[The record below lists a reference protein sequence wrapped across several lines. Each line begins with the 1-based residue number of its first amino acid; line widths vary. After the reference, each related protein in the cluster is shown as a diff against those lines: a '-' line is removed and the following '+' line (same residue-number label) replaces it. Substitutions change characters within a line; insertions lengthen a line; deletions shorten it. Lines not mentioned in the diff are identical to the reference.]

1 MTRRNPLGPVFTYDM
16 LATARRWQV
25 YAGRA
30 GFVLVL
36 LIGMACAW
44 VSTEWDYRGSIANPS
59 LAQLAAIG
67 EVFFYA
73 LAGIQ
78 LSFILL
84 AAPAAAASSICV
96 DRARGTLLHMM
107 VTDLS
112 DAEIVLGRLASRLV
126 PVFGLVAC
134 SVPVMALAGLLGG
147 IDFGALVGLFIVSIA
162 LAILGCSL
170 ALAISVKAA
179 KTHEVL
185 MAVYLATGVAL
196 LALPMWWILCDG
208 LKSMIATPPEWFQKL
223 NPYELVFS
231 PYTNPGFVS
240 LADFA
245 IFFAVALVCSAGL
258 VGWSIWRL
266 RRSVIATTGQPA
278 DRKRWFSW
286 IAQHWPRLP
295 GPSLDRNPVLWR
307 EWHRN
312 RPSRLARWLWRG
324 LYLVTGLMALAGTI
338 DVIIG
343 GIFDQNFPI
352 ALAYLIQMFFGLLM
366 VAATSPT
373 VLAEERTRGSLDIL
387 LSTPLS
393 TRSIVLAKWWGAYRM
408 IFGLIFLPVY
418 MAIFLAASTPDVP
431 SYAASIT
438 NYNAVPINLWDRLLG
453 PTISLADFLASG
465 ALIVSIG
472 VALATWIP
480 RVGRAVGTSVVL
492 FVVLGIGWPF
502 VEVLFISEFF
512 NYDHELT
519 EPLLGLSP
527 AIGPFVSLSIL
538 GGLTNQPRTW
548 TWISL
553 AVVVLIKLAGA
564 AILLGLTILTFNR
577 CLGRVVASRPAD
589 FRPPLDP
596 ESRRLKQPEP
606 IPNLVPALLAVNDSP
621 SPRP

>member
-1 MTRRNPLGPVFTYDM
+1 
-16 LATARRWQV
+16 
-25 YAGRA
+25 
-30 GFVLVL
+30 
-36 LIGMACAW
+36 
-44 VSTEWDYRGSIANPS
+44 
-59 LAQLAAIG
+59 
-67 EVFFYA
+67 
-73 LAGIQ
+73 
-78 LSFILL
+78 
-84 AAPAAAASSICV
+84 
-96 DRARGTLLHMM
+96 
-107 VTDLS
+107 
-112 DAEIVLGRLASRLV
+112 
-126 PVFGLVAC
+126 
-134 SVPVMALAGLLGG
+134 
-147 IDFGALVGLFIVSIA
+147 
-162 LAILGCSL
+162 
-170 ALAISVKAA
+170 
-179 KTHEVL
+179 
-185 MAVYLATGVAL
+185 
-196 LALPMWWILCDG
+196 
-208 LKSMIATPPEWFQKL
+208 
-223 NPYELVFS
+223 
-231 PYTNPGFVS
+231 
-240 LADFA
+240 
-245 IFFAVALVCSAGL
+245 
-258 VGWSIWRL
+258 
-266 RRSVIATTGQPA
+266 
-278 DRKRWFSW
+278 
-286 IAQHWPRLP
+286 
-295 GPSLDRNPVLWR
+295 
-307 EWHRN
+307 
-312 RPSRLARWLWRG
+312 
-324 LYLVTGLMALAGTI
+324 MALAGTI